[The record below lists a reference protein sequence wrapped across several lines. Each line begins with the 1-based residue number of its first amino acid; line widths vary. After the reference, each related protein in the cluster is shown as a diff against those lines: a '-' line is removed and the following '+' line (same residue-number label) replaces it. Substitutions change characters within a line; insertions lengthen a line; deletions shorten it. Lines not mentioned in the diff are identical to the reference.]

1 LKHYKINSKIYKD
14 KMATFEAYVQGT
26 EQSQSQK
33 EKDKRT
39 MTTEQQ
45 NVALKQKHASLLTHV
60 QHLDQ
65 KIKGFITDDLH
76 LTRKQ
81 HESLQDLSSHA
92 TATVEEAAA
101 PDEVFLPPTS
111 DATASG
117 TAAPGTIAQLREGLH
132 YNTQLRREQEEMESQ
147 AQLRLEPVLITKED
161 VNKFTKQ
168 A

>member
-1 LKHYKINSKIYKD
+1 
-14 KMATFEAYVQGT
+14 MATFEAYVQGT

-81 HESLQDLSSHA
+81 HESLQDLSNHA

-101 PDEVFLPPTS
+101 PDESLVP
-111 DATASG
+111 ATAGSL
-117 TAAPGTIAQLREGLH
+117 AQLREK
-132 YNTQLRREQEEMESQ
+132 
-147 AQLRLEPVLITKED
+147 PVLVSDAVASERKGVVAPLTVRTVGVEETKQGD
-161 VNKFTKQ
+161 VNKYTKQ